1 MTAPACSL
9 WWLLAA
15 VLLGWLLCG
24 WFARQYLPLVSGGS
38 AGQDREIQRLRAEL
52 AALRAAASA
61 GASVTG
67 LAGHGVDA
75 SVQAAV
81 LTATAADTASSH
93 IDVAAARAAG
103 RDLGGPDDLQVIEG
117 VGPKIAQ
124 ILQDAGVRSFAQ
136 IAAMKP
142 AGIQTLLDD
151 AGPNFRIADPQTWPE
166 QAALAAANR
175 WADLKA
181 LQDELIGGRRV

>member
-24 WFARQYLPLVSGGS
+24 WFARQYLPLVTGGS
-38 AGQDREIQRLRAEL
+38 AEQDREIQRLRAEL

-61 GASVTG
+61 GTSANAV
-67 LAGHGVDA
+67 AGHGADA
-75 SVQAAV
+75 PAQAAARI
-81 LTATAADTASSH
+81 ATAADTASPE
-93 IDVAAARAAG
+93 IDVAAARAVG
-103 RDLGGPDDLQVIEG
+103 FNLDGPDDLRVIEG
-117 VGPKIAQ
+117 IGPKIAQ
-124 ILQDAGVRSFAQ
+124 IFQAAGIGTFAQ
-136 IAAMKP
+136 IAAMTP
-142 AGIQTLLDD
+142 AGIQPLLDE

-175 WADLKA
+175 WAELKA
-181 LQDELIGGRRV
+181 LQDDLIGGRKV

>member
-24 WFARQYLPLVSGGS
+24 WFARQYLPLVTGGS
-38 AGQDREIQRLRAEL
+38 AEQDREIQRLRAEL

-61 GASVTG
+61 GASTNVV
-67 LAGHGVDA
+67 AGHRADA
-75 SVQAAV
+75 PVQAAARI
-81 LTATAADTASSH
+81 ATAADTASPE

-103 RDLGGPDDLQVIEG
+103 FNLDGPDDLRVIEG

-124 ILQDAGVRSFAQ
+124 IFQAAGIGTFAQ
-136 IAAMKP
+136 IAAMTP
-142 AGIQTLLDD
+142 AAIQPLLDE

-175 WADLKA
+175 WAELKA
-181 LQDELIGGRRV
+181 LQDELIGGRKV